1 MKYCW
6 LIGALI
12 VAVIASIS
20 GFHGFFGNSF
30 LSICLLLVLLLT
42 ALPISHLVFKS
53 SSYSIIFCFPI
64 AYIAHSV
71 LLSLVAL
78 VFGISAAVIVSYI
91 AICSG
96 LFLFWYFKGA
106 RFDKDWTKSDT
117 LLLWTWLLVTLAA
130 ISLPLI
136 HVGSETPQGYAFRAY
151 FNADFFKHLGITAA
165 LSNSGIPPSNYY
177 FEGTTLHYY
186 WFFYVIP
193 AFWLHIFRHFPPEF
207 ILVQFTIVGALIFA
221 GSLCAVI
228 RKITDSRTT
237 TYLCLPLF
245 LFGGSYEGV
254 LALDYLKTKGLPW
267 SSFTSLNIDA
277 ITRWI
282 WNTPQ
287 ADTLYRALLFAPQHL
302 LALSIFL
309 IALIVWKYYDALDS
323 RAVLYALIYSTLGF
337 GVLIGATFIFGSLI
351 LLIHGTLR
359 HPKERWRELVVAT
372 SLGAI
377 FLFLYF
383 VILKMF
389 RLDNHDLSFGL
400 VKNLDNYVLLYA
412 LMNWGAILI
421 VGTLGMIWTST
432 SFPRRFFL
440 VFLVFSAFFMHFVM
454 ERVGSSE
461 VTLKLGYFSALC
473 LLMLAANFI
482 NRIVL
487 SDHKKLR
494 WLGVAFIFVLLP
506 GVLTWSM
513 DAYNCQDVTNSKF
526 TTYIT
531 KNDWNILAYMR
542 DHLNQ
547 NAIIQNDPLEG
558 EGRRVSVI
566 PAFAQR
572 PVYLGDELHGRAF
585 QVSASDYDLRRGTVW
600 TLFRAKS
607 VSRISKIAQ
616 EAGIDYLLLSAK
628 DICVTELTNNLH
640 QPYFTIV
647 DQIDGSVLAHVN
659 HVSVDDSE
667 PLQQS
672 ADVLIPDPKGGAI
685 LTADYDDKF
694 YDPEILPGIGMFR
707 WMATDGKITLQAT
720 TELRGAL
727 TFSADALGRAR
738 DVEFYLNGKLL
749 GSSKISRA
757 GTDLKFPVQLAAGEN
772 ILSIRNI
779 QDPDVAD
786 MYARNGDGRLI
797 SIRIRDLK
805 FPTD

>member
-6 LIGALI
+6 LVGALI
-12 VAVIASIS
+12 VAIIASIS

-30 LSICLLLVLLLT
+30 LSICLLLFLLLT

-53 SSYSIIFCFPI
+53 SFYSIIFCFPI
-64 AYIAHSV
+64 AYITHSV

-78 VFGISAAVIVSYI
+78 FFGISTTVIFAYI

-106 RFDKDWTKSDT
+106 RFEKDWTTSDT
-117 LLLWTWLLVTLAA
+117 LLLWTWLLIALAA

-136 HVGSETPQGYAFRAY
+136 HVGIETPQGYAFRAY

-177 FEGTTLHYY
+177 FEGATLHYY
-186 WFFYVIP
+186 WFFYIIP
-193 AFWLHIFRHFPPEF
+193 AYWVHIFRHFPPEF

-228 RKITDSRTT
+228 RKITGSRTT

-245 LFGGSYEGV
+245 LFGGSYEGI
-254 LALDYLKTKGLPW
+254 LALDFLRNKGEAW
-267 SSFTSLNIDA
+267 TSFTSLNIDA
-277 ITRWI
+277 LTRWI

-309 IALIVWKYYDALDS
+309 IALIVWKSYDALNS

-351 LLIHGTLR
+351 LLLHATWR
-359 HPKERWRELVVAT
+359 HPKERIRELIVAL
-372 SLGAI
+372 SLGVV

-389 RLDNHDLSFGL
+389 RLDNHDLSFGA
-400 VKNLDNYVLLYA
+400 VKNLNKNVLLYA

-421 VGTLGMIWTST
+421 IGILGLIWTST
-432 SFPRRFFL
+432 SFPRRFYL
-440 VFLVFSAFFMHFVM
+440 VFLIFSAFFMHFVM

-461 VTLKLGYFSALC
+461 VTLKLGYFTALC
-473 LLMLAANFI
+473 LLMLGANFI
-482 NRIVL
+482 NRIV
-487 SDHKKLR
+487 SSNNKKLR
-494 WLGVAFIFVLLP
+494 WLAIGFVLVLLP
-506 GVLTWSM
+506 GLLTWSM

-531 KNDWNILAYMR
+531 KNDWNILAYVR
-542 DHLNQ
+542 EHLNQ

-572 PVYLGDELHGRAF
+572 PMYLGDELHGRAF
-585 QVSASDYDLRRGTVW
+585 QVSATEYNLRRGTVW
-600 TLFRAKS
+600 TLFSAKS
-607 VSRISKIAQ
+607 AARISKIAQ
-616 EAGIDYLLLSAK
+616 DAGIDYLLLTTN
-628 DICVTELTNNLH
+628 DIRVTQLRNNLQ
-640 QPYFTIV
+640 QPYFTII
-647 DQIDGSVLAHVN
+647 DQVNGSVLARVNRVHVD
-659 HVSVDDSE
+659 VAAE
-667 PLQQS
+667 TQQN
-672 ADVLIPDPKGGAI
+672 DEVLIRDHEGGAI
-685 LTADYDDKF
+685 LTVDYDDKF
-694 YDPEILPGIGMFR
+694 YAPETLPGQGTFR
-707 WMATDGKITLQAT
+707 WMSTDGKIILEAKK
-720 TELRGAL
+720 ELHGSL
-727 TFSADALGRAR
+727 MFSIDALGRAR
-738 DVEFYLNGKLL
+738 DVDLYLNGELL
-749 GSSKISRA
+749 TSSRVSRE
-757 GTDLKFPVQLAAGEN
+757 GTDFRFPVKLAAGQN
-772 ILSIRNI
+772 ILAIQNI
-779 QDPDVAD
+779 QDPDTAGQ
-786 MYARNGDGRLI
+786 YARNGDTRLI

-805 FPTD
+805 FPTN

>member
-1 MKYCW
+1 MKYYW

-42 ALPISHLVFKS
+42 ALPISHIVFKS

-78 VFGISAAVIVSYI
+78 VFGISTTVIAAYIV
-91 AICSG
+91 ICSG

-106 RFDKDWTKSDT
+106 HFEKDWTTLDT
-117 LLLWTWLLVTLAA
+117 ALLWTWLLVTLAA

-136 HVGSETPQGYAFRAY
+136 HVGIETPQGYAFRAY

-186 WFFYVIP
+186 WFFYIIP
-193 AFWLHIFRHFPPEF
+193 AYWVHIFRHFPPEF

-228 RKITDSRTT
+228 RKITGSRTT

-245 LFGGSYEGV
+245 LFGGSYEGI
-254 LALDYLKTKGLPW
+254 LALDYLKTKGMSW
-267 SSFTSLNIDA
+267 TSFTSLNIDA
-277 ITRWI
+277 LTRWI

-351 LLIHGTLR
+351 LLLHGTLR
-359 HPKERWRELVVAT
+359 HPKERIRELIVAA
-372 SLGAI
+372 SIGVI
-377 FLFLYF
+377 FLLLYF

-389 RLDNHDLSFGL
+389 RVDNHDLSLGI
-400 VKNLDNYVLLYA
+400 VKNLNNYVFLYA

-421 VGTLGMIWTST
+421 IGVLGLIWTST
-432 SFPRRFFL
+432 SFPRRFYL
-440 VFLVFSAFFMHFVM
+440 VFLIFSAFFMHFVM

-473 LLMLAANFI
+473 LLMLGASFI

-487 SDHKKLR
+487 STNKKLR
-494 WLGVAFIFVLLP
+494 WLAVGFVFVLLP

-526 TTYIT
+526 TTYIS
-531 KNDWNILAYMR
+531 KNDWNILAYVR
-542 DHLNQ
+542 EHLNQ

-566 PAFAQR
+566 PPFAQR
-572 PVYLGDELHGRAF
+572 PMYLGDELHGRAF
-585 QVSASDYDLRRGTVW
+585 QVSAADYDLRRGTVW
-600 TLFRAKS
+600 TLFNAKS
-607 VSRISKIAQ
+607 AARISKIAQ
-616 EAGIDYLLLSAK
+616 DAKIDYLLLTAN
-628 DICVTELTNNLH
+628 DIGVTQVKNNLH

-647 DQIDGSVLAHVN
+647 DQIDGSILARVN
-659 HVSVDDSE
+659 HVNVDISE
-667 PLQQS
+667 SS
-672 ADVLIPDPKGGAI
+672 AQNNEVLIRDPKGNAI

-694 YDPEILPGIGMFR
+694 YDPETLPGVGVIR
-707 WMATDGKITLQAT
+707 WMSTDGKITLQAKK
-720 TELRGAL
+720 ELHGSL
-727 TFSADALGRAR
+727 MFHVDSLGRAR
-738 DVEFYLNGKLL
+738 DVDFYFNGKLL
-749 GSSKISRA
+749 TSSKILRA
-757 GTDLKFPVQLAAGEN
+757 GNDFKFPIKLTPGQN
-772 ILSIRNI
+772 ILSIDNM
-779 QDPDVAD
+779 QAPDMAAQ
-786 MYARNGDGRLI
+786 YARNGDTRLI

-805 FPTD
+805 FSN